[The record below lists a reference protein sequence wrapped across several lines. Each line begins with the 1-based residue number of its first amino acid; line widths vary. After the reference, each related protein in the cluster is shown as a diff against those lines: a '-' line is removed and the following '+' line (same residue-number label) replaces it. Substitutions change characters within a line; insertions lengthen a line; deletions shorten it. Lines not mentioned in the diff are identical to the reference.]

1 MLLLSHP
8 RLGDY
13 FHRKVILLCD
23 HDESGA
29 RGLVLNAP
37 TRMRAG
43 TLAAAHGKRGRID
56 QAWLAKGPGGA
67 SRVRRAS
74 LIAMT
79 RAAERLTQAFAAAN
93 AAAAAA
99 AAAESRSRAP
109 PASSSAASSSA
120 EWSEADGFEENDDDF
135 DSFDEGDV
143 SDDEAATDRSRG
155 IIIEARVPLGGDLS
169 DEEDDE
175 SIFDDLDSESDDDED
190 APAGEAASFALLAKE
205 AGPTLLRKC
214 WRHGV
219 YSGGP
224 VAGGAVLHACADV
237 GATRLLGGEGE
248 GSAAGGVYLGGDLSR
263 LAAQLGGERS
273 RRKAV
278 RLFAGE
284 ATWHGGQLEAELAR
298 GEWLL
303 ASAAPDWVLG
313 GAAHAPGDCMW
324 QRAMRALGGEHAE
337 MAALPSRVGRDEA
350 PPPHPFSV
358 RFHLLP

>member
-1 MLLLSHP
+1 VLLLSHP

-43 TLAAAHGKRGRID
+43 TLAAAHGKRGRMD
-56 QAWLAKGPGGA
+56 EAWLAKGPGGA
-67 SRVRRAS
+67 NRVRRAS
-74 LIAMT
+74 LISMT
-79 RAAERLTQAFAAAN
+79 RAAERLTHAFSAAL
-93 AAAAAA
+93 AA
-99 AAAESRSRAP
+99 AAAESRSRAA
-109 PASSSAASSSA
+109 PAPAASTSSA
-120 EWSEADGFEENDDDF
+120 EWSEASDGFEENDDDF

-143 SDDEAATDRSRG
+143 SDDEAALDRSRG
-155 IIIEARVPLGGDLS
+155 IIIEARVPRYDDDVS

-175 SIFDDLDSESDDDED
+175 SIFDDLDSESDEDDESD
-190 APAGEAASFALLAKE
+190 APDGEAAAFALLAKE

-237 GATRLLGGEGE
+237 GGTLLLGEEG
-248 GSAAGGVYLGGDLSR
+248 AAGGVYLGGDTAR
-263 LAAQLGGERS
+263 LAARLGGERS
-273 RRKAV
+273 RRAL
-278 RLFAGE
+278 RLYAGE

-313 GAAHAPGDCMW
+313 AAAHALNGDCMW
-324 QRAMRALGGEHAE
+324 QRAMRALGGEHKD
-337 MAALPSRVGRDEA
+337 MAALPPRVGREEVPA
-350 PPPHPFSV
+350 QYPFSV
-358 RFHLLP
+358 RFHVL